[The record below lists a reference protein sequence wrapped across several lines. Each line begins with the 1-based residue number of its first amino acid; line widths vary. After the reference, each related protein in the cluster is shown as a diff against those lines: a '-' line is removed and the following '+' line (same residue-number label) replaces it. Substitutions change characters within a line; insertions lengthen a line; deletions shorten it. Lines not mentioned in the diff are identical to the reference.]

1 MGKRENIIAG
11 LDIGTSKVVALIGEV
26 KDSQLSILGF
36 GVEESTGVKKGVIIN
51 IEDTVNAIANAV
63 SVAERMS
70 GCEVKELY
78 VGISGN
84 HIKGI
89 TSKGTVAI
97 KKDEVSF
104 EDVEKVIEIAKTIQ
118 VPQDQELIHVLPQEY
133 IVDKQEGIKEPI
145 GMSGVRLEAKVYLIL
160 ASISVVQNIV
170 KCVSRAGFSVKQVVF
185 GAYASSFSVLTP
197 AEKDLGVALLDIG
210 GGTTDIAMFHQ
221 GSISFVSSIGL
232 GGVNIKNDVAIGLRT
247 PPEDAELI
255 KKKFGCAL
263 SSRVSKDEYVE
274 VPSVGGKPPRSLS
287 RQMLADIIQPRLEEI
302 FELVS
307 KELQTTN
314 SMDKIGSGIVI
325 TGGSAYIDGIVE
337 LAENIFGM
345 PVRIGN
351 NILTDRIG
359 GLRDVVNN
367 KLEYA
372 EVLGLLLYGFN
383 AQNATMSDFNRKK
396 SGGVLSRFMKYVRDS
411 F

>member
-11 LDIGTSKVVALIGEV
+11 IDIGTSKVVALIAET
-26 KDSQLSILGF
+26 KESQLSILGF
-36 GVEESTGVKKGVIIN
+36 GCVESTGVKKGVIIN
-51 IEDTVNAIANAV
+51 IEDTVNAIAEAV
-63 SVAERMS
+63 SIAERMA

-89 TSKGTVAI
+89 TSKGMAAI
-97 KKDEVSF
+97 KKEEVSYD
-104 EDVEKVIEIAKTIQ
+104 DVEKVIDIAKSVQ

-160 ASISVVQNIV
+160 AATSVVQNIV
-170 KCVSRAGFSVKQVVF
+170 KCVSRAGFSVKQVVY
-185 GAYASSFSVLTP
+185 GAYASSFAVLTP

-232 GGVNIKNDVAIGLRT
+232 GGVNITNDVAIGLRT
-247 PPEDAELI
+247 PPEDAEKI
-255 KKKFGCAL
+255 KKKFGCAM
-263 SSRVSKDEYVE
+263 SSRVSKTEYVE
-274 VPSVGGKPPRSLS
+274 VPSVGGKPPRSLA
-287 RQMLADIIQPRLEEI
+287 RQMLADIIQPRIEEI
-302 FELVS
+302 FELVL
-307 KELQTTN
+307 KELQSTG
-314 SMDKIGSGIVI
+314 SMEKIGSGIVL
-325 TGGSAYIDGIVE
+325 TGGTAYIDGIFE
-337 LAENIFGM
+337 LAEDLFGM

-351 NILTDRIG
+351 ILSDRITG
-359 GLRDVVNN
+359 IKDVINN

-372 EVLGLLLYGFN
+372 EVLGLLLYGFYG
-383 AQNATMSDFNRKK
+383 QNATMSDFNRKK
-396 SGGVLSRFMKYVRDS
+396 KGGMLSRFMQYVKDS

>member
-1 MGKRENIIAG
+1 
-11 LDIGTSKVVALIGEV
+11 
-26 KDSQLSILGF
+26 
-36 GVEESTGVKKGVIIN
+36 
-51 IEDTVNAIANAV
+51 
-63 SVAERMS
+63 
-70 GCEVKELY
+70 CEVKELY

-89 TSKGTVAI
+89 TSKGMAAI
-97 KKDEVSF
+97 KKDEVSYR
-104 EDVEKVIEIAKTIQ
+104 DVVKVIDIAKSIQ

-160 ASISVVQNIV
+160 AATSVVQNIV
-170 KCVSRAGFSVKQVVF
+170 KCVNRAELSVKQVVC

-232 GGVNIKNDVAIGLRT
+232 GGVNITNDVAIGLRT
-247 PPEDAELI
+247 PPEDAEKI

-263 SSRVSKDEYVE
+263 SSKVSKTEYVE
-274 VPSVGGKPPRSLS
+274 VPSVGGKPPRSLA
-287 RQMLADIIQPRLEEI
+287 RQMLADIIQPRIEEI
-302 FELVS
+302 FELVL
-307 KELQTTN
+307 KELQSTG
-314 SMDKIGSGIVI
+314 SMEKIGSGIVI
-325 TGGSAYIDGIVE
+325 TGGTAYIDGLVE
-337 LAENIFGM
+337 LAEDIFGM

-351 NILTDRIG
+351 ILTDKVSGIK
-359 GLRDVVNN
+359 DVVSN

-383 AQNATMSDFNRKK
+383 GKNATMSDFK
-396 SGGVLSRFMKYVRDS
+396 SGGGENENIFTRIYRYIVES

>member
-1 MGKRENIIAG
+1 MGKRENIIAA
-11 LDIGTSKVVALIGEV
+11 LDIGTSKVAALIGEV
-26 KDSQLSILGF
+26 KDSRLSILGF
-36 GVEESTGVKKGVIIN
+36 GSEVSTGVKKGVIIN
-51 IEDTVNAIANAV
+51 IEETVNAIKEAV
-63 SVAERMS
+63 KTAERMS

-78 VGISGN
+78 VGISGS

-89 TSKGTVAI
+89 TSKGTVPI
-97 KKDEVSF
+97 KRDEVTY
-104 EDVEKVIEIAKTIQ
+104 EDVEKVIEIARTIHI
-118 VPQDQELIHVLPQEY
+118 PQDQEIIHVLPQEY

-160 ASISVVQNIV
+160 ASVSVVQNIV
-170 KCVSRAGFSVKQVVF
+170 KCVSRAGYGVKQVVY

-197 AEKDLGVALLDIG
+197 AEKDLGVILLDIG

-221 GSISFVSSIGL
+221 GSITFVSSIGL

-247 PPEDAELI
+247 PPEDAEVI
-255 KKKFGCAL
+255 KNKYGCAL
-263 SSRVSKDEYVE
+263 SSKVSKDEYIE

-302 FELVS
+302 FELVN
-307 KELQTTN
+307 KELQSTN

-325 TGGSAYIDGIVE
+325 TGGTAYMEGIVE

-351 NILTDRIG
+351 IITQSFEG
-359 GLRDVVNN
+359 VKDVVVN
-367 KLEYA
+367 KLDYA
-372 EVLGLLLYGFN
+372 ELAGLLLYGFN
-383 AQNATMSDFNRKK
+383 ATNTTMSDFNTKK
-396 SGGVLSRFMKYVRDS
+396 SSGFFSRLIRYFKEA